1 MEIRT
6 AVGGQDH
13 EDLAAA
19 PTPRGSRSRMLPG
32 VAGALS
38 RPLHGAGLAHW
49 GGPAPGREAQE
60 PVDVVGTGRPTPLPR
75 RE

>member
-6 AVGGQDH
+6 IPGGQDH
-13 EDLAAA
+13 DDPAAEPA
-19 PTPRGSRSRMLPG
+19 SARPRSRMLPG
-32 VAGALS
+32 VTGALS

-49 GGPAPGREAQE
+49 GGPAPGHEAQE

-75 RE
+75 SE